1 MYFFFSLNQ
10 RNRVALIRSF
20 TFQGLVLFLVLNMC
34 SFFILQFNLFILL
47 FNFFLK
53 KKEIM
58 KKFKKI
64 QASFFKSSIQD
75 SGKVMANYNTR
86 PASSVSLFF
95 FFLVSKDWATLSLD
109 FPFPFVILAPVLFD
123 NTLISF

>member
-95 FFLVSKDWATLSLD
+95 FFWFQKIEQRYLWTFLFRLSFL
-109 FPFPFVILAPVLFD
+109 PLFCL
-123 NTLISF
+123 TIP

>member
-95 FFLVSKDWATLSLD
+95 FFFGFKRLSNVIFGLS
-109 FPFPFVILAPVLFD
+109 FSVCHSCPCFV
-123 NTLISF
+123 